1 MSPAL
6 FSYHRRSFHL
16 PEGGSTQAK
25 CQVCGQPWA
34 DPVIL
39 PELTLLFGES
49 QFKAMFISSM
59 PEVSDKVFGLVF
71 PVGALTAFSLLN
83 VPGVYP
89 ALVLG
94 VRYSSRQGET
104 KHVPSR
110 QTRKKNEWRELDETD
125 VSVRNDSGVSREW
138 AHILGML
145 AGQKAWVVPRGA
157 YLCQISQVDITSGV
171 LWVFTRH
178 TMGSCTPC
186 WVVRAP
192 ADILM
197 WLANLQQPSG

>member
-1 MSPAL
+1 M
-6 FSYHRRSFHL
+6 
-16 PEGGSTQAK
+16 
-25 CQVCGQPWA
+25 
-34 DPVIL
+34 IL

-110 QTRKKNEWRELDETD
+110 QTRKKKTNEENWT
-125 VSVRNDSGVSREW
+125 
-138 AHILGML
+138 
-145 AGQKAWVVPRGA
+145 K
-157 YLCQISQVDITSGV
+157 
-171 LWVFTRH
+171 
-178 TMGSCTPC
+178 
-186 WVVRAP
+186 
-192 ADILM
+192 LM
-197 WLANLQQPSG
+197 